1 MNLKYFKSKFVC
13 MFLIFALLLQSC
25 TVYQKLPVSIEEAM
39 ATNRKILI
47 TKTDETTLKLYNIEK
62 SDGKYYGYKKTKG
75 KVEKILLIETYIKTI
90 RILDKKTSDLLTI
103 GTIAISVI
111 GSVFIILI
119 STFEAPEIS
128 L

>member
-1 MNLKYFKSKFVC
+1 MNLKYCKSKFICV
-13 MFLIFALLLQSC
+13 FLIFAFLLQSC
-25 TVYQKLPVSIEEAM
+25 TVYQKMPVSIEEAM

-47 TKTDETTLKLYNIEK
+47 TKTDETKLKLFNIEQ

-75 KVEKILLIETYIKTI
+75 KVEKILLIETDIKTI

-119 STFEAPEIS
+119 STYEAPEIS